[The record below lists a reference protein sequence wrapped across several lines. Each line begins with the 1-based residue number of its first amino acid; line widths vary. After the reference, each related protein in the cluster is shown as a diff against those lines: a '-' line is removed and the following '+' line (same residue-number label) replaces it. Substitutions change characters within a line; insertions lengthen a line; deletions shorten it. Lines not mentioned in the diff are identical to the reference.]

1 MELDILIAGGDVVDG
16 TGSPRSRLDVG
27 IVGGKIAAVDRIAG
41 ATAARVIDAK
51 GRLKTYF
58 SVRDYSEVGLKNIWI
73 GDFRSLRGLPAGA
86 PIGVVDGRPQSS
98 VDIPP

>member
-1 MELDILIAGGDVVDG
+1 MKRGG
-16 TGSPRSRLDVG
+16 
-27 IVGGKIAAVDRIAG
+27 GGRIALG
-41 ATAARVIDAK
+41 NVRFEGTSILDTK

-58 SVRDYSEVGLKNIWI
+58 SVRDYSKVGLKNIWI

>member
-1 MELDILIAGGDVVDG
+1 MKRGGGGRIDLGNV
-16 TGSPRSRLDVG
+16 RFEG
-27 IVGGKIAAVDRIAG
+27 ISI
-41 ATAARVIDAK
+41 IDAK

-58 SVRDYSEVGLKNIWI
+58 SVRDYSKVGLKNIWI